1 MAFRT
6 SLVAAVCAA
15 LALLPAASGK
25 STAPRLTVL
34 AASSLTDVLPRLA
47 PGILYSFGGSNA
59 LATQIEQGAPADLFA
74 SANTSL
80 PAKLHARGLVERPLP
95 FTRNALVVVVPASN
109 PGRIASV
116 RDLARPGVSVDVAN
130 ASVPVGGYTQKVL
143 QRLGLAK
150 QVNANVVSRETDV
163 RSVLTKVALGQAD
176 AGFVYATDAR
186 TVPGDVTVIKVP
198 AWAQPKVMYAMAV
211 VTKSP
216 NQAAAQA
223 FVKKILSKAGQ
234 ATFAKYGFLPLPA
247 PVRAATAGL

>member
-143 QRLGLAK
+143 ERLGLAK
-150 QVNANVVSRETDV
+150 QVNANIVSRETDV
-163 RSVLTKVALGQAD
+163 RSVLTKVSLGQAD

-186 TVPGDVTVIKVP
+186 TVAKKVHVIRIPASAQPDVT
-198 AWAQPKVMYAMAV
+198 YAIAV
-211 VTKSP
+211 VTKSTHE
-216 NQAAAQA
+216 AAARA
-223 FVKKILSKAGQ
+223 FVSRLRSKAGQ
-234 ATFAKYGFLPLPA
+234 ALLARYGFLPLA
-247 PVRAATAGL
+247 RGT

>member
-15 LALLPAASGK
+15 LVLLPAASGT

-143 QRLGLAK
+143 ERLGLAK
-150 QVNANVVSRETDV
+150 QVNANIVSRETDV
-163 RSVLTKVALGQAD
+163 RSVLTKVSLGQAD

-186 TVPGDVTVIKVP
+186 TVAKKVHVIRIPASAQPDVT
-198 AWAQPKVMYAMAV
+198 YAIAV
-211 VTKSP
+211 VTKSTHE
-216 NQAAAQA
+216 AAARA
-223 FVKKILSKAGQ
+223 FVSRLRSKAGQ
-234 ATFAKYGFLPLPA
+234 ALLARYGFLPLA
-247 PVRAATAGL
+247 RGT

>member
-1 MAFRT
+1 MVLRRI
-6 SLVAAVCAA
+6 SVVAAVCAGSWSA
-15 LALLPAASGK
+15 GSAWSVR
-25 STAPRLTVL
+25 TAPRLTVL

-59 LATQIEQGAPADLFA
+59 LATQIEQGAPADVFA

-186 TVPGDVTVIKVP
+186 TVAKKVHVIRIP
-198 AWAQPKVMYAMAV
+198 ASAQPNVTYAIAV
-211 VTKSP
+211 VTKSTH
-216 NQAAAQA
+216 QVAARKL
-223 FVKKILSKAGQ
+223 VDHLRSKAGQ
-234 ATFAKYGFLPLPA
+234 AFLARYGFLPLA
-247 PVRAATAGL
+247 RGT

>member
-6 SLVAAVCAA
+6 SLVAAVCAG
-15 LALLPAASGK
+15 LAVLPAASGK
-25 STAPRLTVL
+25 SITPRLTVL

-59 LATQIEQGAPADLFA
+59 LATQIEQGAPADVFA

-109 PGRIASV
+109 PGRITSV

-143 QRLGLAK
+143 ERLGLAK
-150 QVNANVVSRETDV
+150 QVNANIVSRETDV
-163 RSVLTKVALGQAD
+163 RSVLTKVSLGQAD

-186 TVPGDVTVIKVP
+186 TVAKKVHVIRIPASAQPDVT
-198 AWAQPKVMYAMAV
+198 YAIAV
-211 VTKSP
+211 VTKSTH
-216 NQAAAQA
+216 QAAARA
-223 FVKKILSKAGQ
+223 LVSRLRSKSGQ
-234 ATFAKYGFLPLPA
+234 ALLARYGFLPLT
-247 PVRAATAGL
+247 RGT